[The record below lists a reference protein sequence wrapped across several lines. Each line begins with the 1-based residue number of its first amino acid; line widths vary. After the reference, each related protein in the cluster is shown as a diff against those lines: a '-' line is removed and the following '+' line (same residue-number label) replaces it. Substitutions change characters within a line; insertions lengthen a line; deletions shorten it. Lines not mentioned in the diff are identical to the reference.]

1 MKASFTRSNFYGTI
15 CMTRNWLLDFHCV
28 YTFIKVVST
37 EFIHVVCIEYS
48 VFKSLSKL
56 SQEQAAVNIAI
67 TSDKN
72 RQRKTRKKKKDQYE
86 TGALKREKRW
96 IL

>member
-1 MKASFTRSNFYGTI
+1 
-15 CMTRNWLLDFHCV
+15 MTRNWLLDFHCV

-56 SQEQAAVNIAI
+56 SQEQAAAAVNVAI
-67 TSDKN
+67 TSDKK
-72 RQRKTRKKKKDQYE
+72 RQRKTRKKKERPVRNWGFKEGKTLDFMKLSLQSW
-86 TGALKREKRW
+86 G
-96 IL
+96 

>member
-1 MKASFTRSNFYGTI
+1 
-15 CMTRNWLLDFHCV
+15 MTHNWLLDFHCV

-37 EFIHVVCIEYS
+37 EFLHVVCIEYS

-56 SQEQAAVNIAI
+56 SQEQAAAAVNVAI

-72 RQRKTRKKKKDQYE
+72 RQRKKRKKRPVRNCGFKEGKTLDFMKLSLQNW
-86 TGALKREKRW
+86 G
-96 IL
+96 

>member
-1 MKASFTRSNFYGTI
+1 
-15 CMTRNWLLDFHCV
+15 MTRNWLLDFHCV
-28 YTFIKVVST
+28 YTFIKVFST

-56 SQEQAAVNIAI
+56 SQEQAAAAVNVAI

-72 RQRKTRKKKKDQYE
+72 RQRKTRKKKKDLYE

>member
-1 MKASFTRSNFYGTI
+1 
-15 CMTRNWLLDFHCV
+15 MTHNWFLDFHCV

-37 EFIHVVCIEYS
+37 EFIYVFCIEYS
-48 VFKSLSKL
+48 FFKSLSKL
-56 SQEQAAVNIAI
+56 SQEQHEENIAI

-72 RQRKTRKKKKDQYE
+72 RQRKKKKKKKDQYE
-86 TGALKREKRW
+86 TVALKREKRW

>member
-1 MKASFTRSNFYGTI
+1 
-15 CMTRNWLLDFHCV
+15 MTHNWLLDFHCV

-37 EFIHVVCIEYS
+37 EFLHVVCIEYS

-56 SQEQAAVNIAI
+56 SQEQAAAAVNVAI

-72 RQRKTRKKKKDQYE
+72 RQRKKRKKRPVRNCGFKKGKTLDFMKLSLQNW
-86 TGALKREKRW
+86 G
-96 IL
+96 